1 MRWPFTSIAP
11 LTRYRIFL
19 FSDMH
24 RPKWPQLHASWQM
37 SYYKRL
43 LECLTDRPDSLP
55 LIDPQH
61 VVHRDCSRA
70 FLWELMFYFI
80 QAPLSGIL
88 LRQIT
93 VVIERG
99 LAQRPY
105 SGTCYRYLKTICIV
119 SSWSFDSFV
128 YLLFHFERE
137 KERDRLLV
145 DLSGQQRCHCVRKGS
160 YDSQS
165 KSHSMNECKL
175 DM

>member
-145 DLSGQQRCHCVRKGS
+145 DRSGQQRCHCVRKRS

-165 KSHSMNECKL
+165 KGAFVWDIPE
-175 DM
+175 